1 MFKPSMEKDNI
12 ASGMSVSLTAE
23 PSFPADFAQRVLLT
37 ARQKARRRRLRNR
50 IAAAAAVLLIVSSIL
65 LAVLTRPRETL
76 TFRDTGD
83 VAKRGWQVRWNED
96 ALAYQLAQG
105 TDPRSAG
112 DYLLPNAGA
121 LIGLS
126 SGYSEASWQYDPPWS

>member
-1 MFKPSMEKDNI
+1 MEKDNI

-37 ARQKARRRRLRNR
+37 ARQTARRRRLRNL
-50 IAAAAAVLLIVSSIL
+50 IAAAAVLLIVSSIPF
-65 LAVLTRPRETL
+65 AVLTRPRQTL
-76 TFRDTGD
+76 TLRDTGD
-83 VAKRGWQVRWNED
+83 AAKQGWQLRWNDD

-126 SGYSEASWQYDPPWS
+126 SGYGEASWQYDPPWSYRR